1 MHDISLNRQMNNWWI
16 LHIIDGLLFFISV
29 LTVLYVLFFT
39 IAALFARR
47 SEVPRAKRQNRF
59 IILIPAYMK
68 DDTVLQ
74 TVNSVLGQTYPQRL
88 FDIVVISDH
97 ESEMTNIR
105 LAQLPITL
113 LTPDF
118 ARSTKAKSLQY
129 AVLNLPQF
137 KIYDAAVILDADN
150 IIEPEF
156 LEQINDAFE
165 LAGTK
170 AIQVHRYSRNRDTS
184 VSRLDS
190 VFEEINN
197 FVFRTGHNAL
207 GLSAAL
213 NGSGIIF
220 DYTWFKKHVMKLH
233 TVGEDKEFEAML
245 LHEGIFI
252 DYFENIHIY
261 DEKTRHVRTFNLQRG
276 RWAATQ
282 LHALFDNMR
291 FLPWAVLNRHYDY
304 ADKIIQ
310 WFLPP
315 RTILLG
321 FILVMSII
329 LPFIYF
335 SLVIKWWILGA
346 ILMFAFSLATPDYL
360 VDKNWDKDFLYAP
373 ILILLGL
380 FNSLRALTTELLIR
394 VRNSWRR
401 LNRLY
406 RSRQ

>member
-1 MHDISLNRQMNNWWI
+1 MNTWWI
-16 LHIIDGLLFFISV
+16 LYIIDGFLFFASS
-29 LTVLYVLFFT
+29 LTVIYFLFFT
-39 IAALFARR
+39 IAALFSRR
-47 SEVPRAKRQNRF
+47 SEQPRAKRQNRF

-88 FDIVVISDH
+88 FDVVVISDH
-97 ESEMTNIR
+97 ESEMTNFR

-118 ARSTKAKSLQY
+118 DKSTKAKSLQY

-137 KIYDAAVILDADN
+137 KIYDTVLILDADN

-156 LEQINDAFE
+156 LVQVNDAFE

-170 AIQVHRYSRNRDTS
+170 AIQVHRYARNRDTA
-184 VSRLDS
+184 VSRLDG

-197 FVFRTGHNAL
+197 SVFRTGHHAV
-207 GLSAAL
+207 GFSAAL
-213 NGSGIIF
+213 NGSGIVF
-220 DYTWFKKHVMKLH
+220 DYTWFKNHVMKLH

-252 DYFENIHIY
+252 DYFENIHVY

-282 LHALFDNMR
+282 LHVFFDNMR
-291 FLPWAVLNRHYDY
+291 YFPWALLNRHYDY
-304 ADKIIQ
+304 ADKILQ
-310 WFLPP
+310 WALPP

-321 FILVMSII
+321 IMMLMSII

-346 ILMFAFSLATPDYL
+346 VLMFSFALATPDYL
-360 VDKNWDKDFLYAP
+360 VDKHWNRDFLYAP
-373 ILILLGL
+373 ALIMLGL
-380 FNSLRALTTELLIR
+380 GNTLRAVSSEVLIR
-394 VRNSWRR
+394 IRHTWRQLKR
-401 LNRLY
+401 MTY
-406 RSRQ
+406 S